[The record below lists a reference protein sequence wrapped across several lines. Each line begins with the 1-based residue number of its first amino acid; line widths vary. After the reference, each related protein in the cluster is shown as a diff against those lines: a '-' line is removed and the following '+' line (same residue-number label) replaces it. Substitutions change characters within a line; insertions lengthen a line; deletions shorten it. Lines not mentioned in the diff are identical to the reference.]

1 MAKRTNP
8 SAQEQEPGFEQAV
21 AELEELIE
29 RIESGQ
35 VGLEE
40 CLTQYERGMKLI
52 ARCKSVL
59 GAAQKRIAELNI
71 NTDGSLRA
79 SGQTDDSMESAD
91 ALDDEMEGELSDES
105 DDR

>member
-1 MAKRTNP
+1 MSKRSNA
-8 SAQEQEPGFEQAV
+8 SDQEPSFEQAV

-52 ARCKSVL
+52 ARCQSVL
-59 GAAQKRIAELNI
+59 GAAQKRIAELNV
-71 NTDGSLRA
+71 NADGSLRSQA
-79 SGQTDDSMESAD
+79 GQEDDAGDAD
-91 ALDDEMEGELSDES
+91 GDLSEDIQGELADES
-105 DDR
+105 DDV

>member
-1 MAKRTNP
+1 MSKRSNASSP
-8 SAQEQEPGFEQAV
+8 QEPSFEQAI

-59 GAAQKRIAELNI
+59 GTAQKRIAELNV
-71 NTDGSLRA
+71 NADGSLRGPA
-79 SGQTDDSMESAD
+79 GQSEDDAD
-91 ALDDEMEGELSDES
+91 GEAGLSEDFEGELADES
-105 DDR
+105 DDV